1 MRSRPTRPL
10 LIGLAAVSLTGCAT
24 RSPIVEVC
32 PQIPD
37 ALTEPCR
44 PTPREIVTNGD
55 LARAY
60 VDAQEC
66 VEESTLKLRA
76 IRDLAGCRADVQA
89 RAR

>member
-10 LIGLAAVSLTGCAT
+10 ATGLACAFLTACAT
-24 RSPIVEVC
+24 PSPIIERC

-76 IRDLAGCRADVQA
+76 IRDLAGCRSE
-89 RAR
+89 RKR